1 MDECEKVSEYLE
13 DAMSN
18 TNELK
23 SEITALQ
30 KSLREKDELI
40 TCIREASETDSAI
53 NHSSDSLTDVVSTDT
68 ALANKRELKQRMKEM
83 NELREIIRERDD
95 QLTEALSRI
104 REFEENNRKES
115 PSTGQQ
121 PKELQKTI
129 VRLTSRIQD
138 LEKNTEEQTKI
149 EIRSLKAE
157 LDETKQQLRNQLI
170 KYADLKKTFEKEIK
184 SSSDQGYASLSNG
197 FSSDGN
203 PFTDES
209 DSEQSQDDAGDR
221 SENMDVNFK

>member
-1 MDECEKVSEYLE
+1 MDECEKVFEYLE
-13 DAMSN
+13 DAISN

-83 NELREIIRERDD
+83 NELREIICERDD

-115 PSTGQQ
+115 PITGQQ
-121 PKELQKTI
+121 PKELQK
-129 VRLTSRIQD
+129 
-138 LEKNTEEQTKI
+138 
-149 EIRSLKAE
+149 
-157 LDETKQQLRNQLI
+157 
-170 KYADLKKTFEKEIK
+170 
-184 SSSDQGYASLSNG
+184 
-197 FSSDGN
+197 
-203 PFTDES
+203 P
-209 DSEQSQDDAGDR
+209 
-221 SENMDVNFK
+221 